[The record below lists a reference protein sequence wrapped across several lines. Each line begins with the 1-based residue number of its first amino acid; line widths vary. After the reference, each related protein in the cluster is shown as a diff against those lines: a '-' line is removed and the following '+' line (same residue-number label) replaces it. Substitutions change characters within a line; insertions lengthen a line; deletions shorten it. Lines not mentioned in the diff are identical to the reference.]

1 MPNSPALHSGY
12 FQTGTGTHCEVG
24 QLVVGA
30 MWVNAVEVSPR
41 HIGPPNDQRRAH
53 MTLVPKTQPLSIQD
67 QMVRIWHLL
76 CLQLT

>member
-41 HIGPPNDQRRAH
+41 HISPPNDQRRAH